1 MPTDKKISELPIAS
15 SINAADIS
23 VLVDSG
29 TDYQYTF
36 TLLLQ
41 FLEAN
46 LATGA
51 NISFGTVFP
60 QNTTGNNGD
69 VFVNTSAGSFA
80 QKVSGTWAIVYTLPA
95 ANAADGTLLYGSGL
109 PGSST
114 GKNADSYINTLTGIF
129 YQKSSGSWSQVFSM
143 ATGPQGPQGVPG
155 TNGVNGI
162 NGNTILFGVT
172 NPSNSANGVNGDFY
186 INTTTYNL
194 FGPKASGVWGTG
206 TSIIGA
212 GIAAGGAAN
221 QILVKVDGTDY
232 NTGWEDN
239 SFANLSGEP
248 GDNANMATA
257 LAAKQDSLGFTP
269 ENTANKNQGNGYAGL
284 DGSGK
289 VISSLLP
296 SYVDEVQEFASFSA
310 LPGTGTAG
318 VIYITLDTNAEY
330 RWGGSI
336 YVQLVASPGSTDA
349 VPEGSTNLYFTAAR
363 VLATVLSGLSFGTI
377 SAVSATDTILAAIGK
392 LQAQI
397 TSLSG
402 KILPSGGTTG
412 QILAKN
418 SNTNYDSGWI
428 NPPTGGGSS
437 SNFSYNFYQSTL

>member
-46 LATGA
+46 LTTGA
-51 NISFGTVFP
+51 NISFGTILP

-80 QKVSGTWAIVYTLPA
+80 QKVSGIWAIVYTLPA

-143 ATGPQGPQGVPG
+143 ATGPQGPQGTSG
-155 TNGVNGI
+155 ANGMNGV
-162 NGNTILFGVT
+162 NGNTILFGAT

-186 INTTTYNL
+186 INSTTYNL

-206 TSIIGA
+206 ISIIGA
-212 GIAAGGAAN
+212 GIAAGGTVG